1 MKSVIYAVA
10 VSMVLTGIA
19 MAQPPGRAEH
29 MDRMAILLDLDEYQ
43 KTEVR
48 RIMQEQRQT
57 ARATREA
64 MRDSGERPSREERVA
79 LREQM
84 RDATM
89 TQLQAVLRPEQ
100 ITKFEVLR
108 EMATERGRGRRGR
121 HGEGR
126 DED

>member
-43 KTEVR
+43 KTEVQ
-48 RIMQEQRQT
+48 RIMQEQRES

-64 MRDSGERPSREERVA
+64 MC
-79 LREQM
+79 
-84 RDATM
+84 
-89 TQLQAVLRPEQ
+89 
-100 ITKFEVLR
+100 
-108 EMATERGRGRRGR
+108 GR
-121 HGEGR
+121 
-126 DED
+126 

>member
-10 VSMVLTGIA
+10 VSTVLTGIA

-43 KTEVR
+43 KTEVQ
-48 RIMQEQRQT
+48 RIMQEQRET

-64 MRDSGERPSREERVA
+64 MHDSGQRPSREERVA

-108 EMATERGRGRRGR
+108 EMARERGRGRRGR